1 MIRPRRARRVWWL
14 GLGLGL
20 GGLGCVVL
28 VAGLGVAAL
37 IGRWGDG
44 DGFDAARWRQAR
56 EEGRAAGDPRLGM
69 YPELRSVLLRERPAE
84 AGVLRLLGRPDAR
97 RRPGAVSY
105 RLGTNMIDCDAVE
118 IRFGPDGRVSEVRY
132 VPG

>member
-1 MIRPRRARRVWWL
+1 MSLPRRNRRVLWL
-14 GLGLGL
+14 GLLL
-20 GGLGCVVL
+20 GGLGCAVL
-28 VAGLGVAAL
+28 AAGLSVAAL
-37 IGRWGDG
+37 IGLSRDG

-56 EEGRAAGDPRLGM
+56 EEGCTPDNPRLGM
-69 YPELRSVLLRERPAE
+69 YPELRSVLLRQRPAE
-84 AGVLRLLGRPDAR
+84 AGVLTMLGQPDIR

-105 RLGTNMIDCDAVE
+105 MLGMNVIDCDVVE